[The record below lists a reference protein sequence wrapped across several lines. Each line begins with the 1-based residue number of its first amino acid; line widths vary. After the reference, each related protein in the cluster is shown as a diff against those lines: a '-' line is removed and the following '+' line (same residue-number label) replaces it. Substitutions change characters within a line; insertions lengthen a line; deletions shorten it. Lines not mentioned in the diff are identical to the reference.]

1 VKEIKEEASS
11 EVAETE
17 GPEGEKTESQTQPTQ
32 VLYRS

>member
-1 VKEIKEEASS
+1 VKEIKEEGSS

-17 GPEGEKTESQTQPTQ
+17 GTEGEKTETQPTQ